1 MGQQLV
7 FKSKNALSDLTGLPD
22 FISYKSR
29 VEADGGVIYDTQA
42 TLEAFMFIYQNN
54 INEGDVLSATSVSWG
69 VKYDATTKV
78 ITKLYN
84 LFSVTGDIVIQGG
97 ALKATLSTEID
108 NKPSLYAGG
117 SSSIFGTS
125 SGVFNNIQN
134 LTLHTIYHI
143 PVLASYGTVTDTLF
157 PIQQLINKSEFD
169 ASTDSAKITANYTS
183 AYHRMLRDST
193 SQNNPLLWRESHKS
207 YGGVVG
213 VDGNLYTS
221 KVGYASIVKNTGFDV
236 YKDGVVT
243 NFSNATAAG
252 TAVQKNNQRLYFL
265 THFSNNGSQALTYF
279 LGYIFENWV
288 LNNSTADIA
297 KALSLR
303 AKTKYRSS
311 V

>member
-84 LFSVTGDIVIQGG
+84 LFSGAGDIVIQNGTI
-97 ALKATLSTEID
+97 KATLSTAID

-117 SSSIFGTS
+117 SNSLFGTS

-143 PVLASYGTVTDTLF
+143 PVLASYGAGADTLF
-157 PIQQLINKSEFD
+157 PIQQLVNKSEFD
-169 ASTDSAKITANYTS
+169 ASTDSAKIISNYTS
-183 AYHRMLRDST
+183 ASHRLLRDST
-193 SQNNPLLWRESHKS
+193 SQNDPLLWRESHKS
-207 YGGVVG
+207 YSGVVG

-236 YKDGVVT
+236 YKDGVVS
-243 NFSNATAAG
+243 NFSNNAAVGTAA
-252 TAVQKNNQRLYFL
+252 QKNNQRLYFL
-265 THFSNNGSQALTYF
+265 THLINNGSQVSSYF
-279 LGYIFENWV
+279 IGHIFENWV

-297 KALSLR
+297 KVLSLR
-303 AKTKYRSS
+303 AKTKYRNS